1 MKVRD
6 YLSANL
12 ELWSVEV
19 SDSLIDA
26 ELINVGLNGDSEYE
40 PELEAKTNTLFY
52 NLIPKLLLAPKR
64 VSEGQFTIEYD
75 KDAMV
80 DFYSIIADKLGLPN
94 MLVKNKI
101 RDRSNLW

>member
-26 ELINVGLNGDSEYE
+26 EVINVGLNGDSEYE
-40 PELEAKTNTLFY
+40 PELEIKTNTLFY
-52 NLIPKLLLAPKR
+52 NLIPKLLLSPKR

-75 KDAMV
+75 KGAMV
-80 DFYSIIADKLGLPN
+80 EFYSLISEKLGLPN
-94 MLVKNKI
+94 LLVKNKI